1 MANGI
6 ALPPV
11 IVNTVSELSEE
22 QEMKLREYS
31 ESIIVK
37 DVRSHERLIDE
48 VALFLHRVVAELPE
62 DKRSVI
68 SHMHSAN
75 EPLQGKT
82 VLIAEDDMRTL
93 FVMTKVLAEQGLIP
107 IKAENGLRA
116 LEIAQER
123 SDIDIFLMDIMMPLM
138 DGYEAISALR
148 GLDAYVDTP
157 IIALTAKAMK
167 EDRARCL
174 EAGASDYLSKPVEQN
189 TLLSLMRVWL
199 SKR

>member
-1 MANGI
+1 M
-6 ALPPV
+6 

-62 DKRSVI
+62 DKRSLI

-107 IKAENGLRA
+107 IKAENGLRV
-116 LEIAQER
+116 LEIARER

-148 GLDAYVDTP
+148 ELDAYGDTP

>member
-1 MANGI
+1 
-6 ALPPV
+6 
-11 IVNTVSELSEE
+11 
-22 QEMKLREYS
+22 
-31 ESIIVK
+31 
-37 DVRSHERLIDE
+37 
-48 VALFLHRVVAELPE
+48 
-62 DKRSVI
+62 
-68 SHMHSAN
+68 MHSAN

-107 IKAENGLRA
+107 IKAENGLQA
-116 LEIAQER
+116 LEIARER

-148 GLDAYVDTP
+148 ELDAYGDTP

-189 TLLSLMRVWL
+189 TLRFPSCGCG
-199 SKR
+199 